1 MRNKILY
8 LSIAAL
14 CFASCDLDIND
25 DPNYPKNDQV
35 TPDLIFPAIG
45 GGIAAAIGGEMHN
58 YAGFFAQYMDQL
70 PELNQY
76 NNIAEYTIT
85 ESSQLIDYSYRILYA
100 GALEDARKVLE
111 KSTNTADRFATT
123 ALRAYAFQVLIDNMD
138 QCPYSEAIQGISNPT
153 PSWDSGEDVY
163 KGVLAELDNAENELE
178 ASSTMD
184 SPDLICNKD
193 MSQWKGFANALRL
206 RMYLRM
212 IDGNVDASVYTE
224 KVKALVQANNFFTG
238 DIKLASF
245 KNETSFRNPWYET
258 NVIGLQSNHCAAYPI
273 VSYLLSTNDP
283 RIAYGISKASKTDK
297 YAGEIPGSKN
307 QTGLKN
313 ADVSKIEYELNGT
326 GAVKPVYFFTQ
337 SDLQFLIAEVY
348 VRFIKDDAA
357 AKTAYEK
364 AIDADFTARNMTG
377 SETMYGANGSVS
389 WSKATT
395 DDAKLELIYMQKWV
409 ALFYMDHMEAWSE
422 IRRTDCPKLSK
433 HTAKAIFE
441 DPTIYTPGEMI
452 APWTNGLEAGG
463 LMKRMFFPKSAREHN
478 ANTPDAVPGSTSVW
492 WDKK

>member
-1 MRNKILY
+1 MRNKLLY
-8 LSIAAL
+8 LSITAL
-14 CFASCDLDIND
+14 CFTSCDLDIND
-25 DPNYPKNDQV
+25 DPNYPQNNQV

-45 GGIAAAIGGEMHN
+45 GSIAAAVGDEIHN
-58 YAGFFAQYMDQL
+58 YAGFFAQYFDQL

-76 NNIAEYTIT
+76 NNISEYTIT

-100 GALEDARKVLE
+100 GALEDARQVLE
-111 KSTNTADRFATT
+111 KSKNPADRFATT
-123 ALRAYAFQVLIDNMD
+123 ALRAYAFQVLVDNMD
-138 QCPYSEAIQGISNPT
+138 QCPYSEALQGNKNPM
-153 PSWDSGEDVY
+153 PKWDNGVDVY
-163 KGVLAELDNAENELE
+163 KGVLAELDNAESEL
-178 ASSTMD
+178 AANSTMD
-184 SPDLICNKD
+184 SPDLICNKS
-193 MSQWKGFANALRL
+193 MSQWRGFANALRL

-212 IDGNVDASVYTE
+212 IDGNVDANAYTE
-224 KVKALVQANNFFTG
+224 KVKTLVQANQFFTG

-273 VSYLLSTNDP
+273 VSYLQSTNDP

-297 YAGEIPGSKN
+297 YVGEIPGSKN

-313 ADVSKIEYELNGT
+313 ADVSKIEYELNSMGPI
-326 GAVKPVYFFTQ
+326 KPVYFFTQ
-337 SDLQFLIAEVY
+337 SNLQFLIAEAY

-357 AKTAYEK
+357 AKVAYEK
-364 AIDADFTARNMTG
+364 AIDSDFAARNMTG
-377 SETMYGANGSVS
+377 SVSMYDENGTVA

-395 DDAKLELIYMQKWV
+395 EAAKLELIYMQKWV

-433 HTAKAIFE
+433 HTAKAIFA

-463 LMKRMFFPKSAREHN
+463 LMKRMFFPKSARDHN
-478 ANTPDAVPGSTSVW
+478 DNTPAAMPGSASVW